1 MKKLQS
7 SLLSNFINLHNSF
20 CINHK
25 WLRHPINV
33 KRCVYYVWVKSKS
46 AHTPRADPLAFD
58 IFDFFGQIPY
68 HEGHFLGQIPSSQ
81 GILRGQMPAP
91 PPPPPPRA
99 VMDAGTFRSPSP
111 GSSTLEKPEPDRV
124 KSEFNQ
130 VFKSKVIG
138 FVCFLRKNKKKTQEK
153 LCFIKKWCHHNVIM
167 TLYGYVT

>member
-1 MKKLQS
+1 MYE
-7 SLLSNFINLHNSF
+7 SNP
-20 CINHK
+20 
-25 WLRHPINV
+25 RVPIP
-33 KRCVYYVWVKSKS
+33 
-46 AHTPRADPLAFD
+46 PRADPLAFD

-91 PPPPPPRA
+91 PPPPLRA

-153 LCFIKKWCHHNVIM
+153 LCFIKK
-167 TLYGYVT
+167 